1 MRGTLRFAL
10 AAVLAGGL
18 VGLALAQRGGGR
30 GFGGMLIRNESVQK
44 ELNLSAEQIEKLNA
58 ALDKVNANHKD
69 ERDKLK
75 DLPKEDR
82 FKQGQKVFQAINEES
97 RKEVAKIL
105 DDKQM
110 KRFRQIELQAAGPR
124 AFTLPEVQKNLKLTD
139 DQKTKMKEIS
149 DDAGQKRR
157 ELIQGGFNEETRN
170 KMTELNKET
179 MEKTLGV
186 LTAEQ
191 KKTWKEMTGK
201 PFQVIRAPRNKQ

>member
-1 MRGTLRFAL
+1 MRTLKGAL
-10 AAVLAGGL
+10 V
-18 VGLALAQRGGGR
+18 LALAVAMVSVAQAQQRQRGR
-30 GFGGMLIRNESVQK
+30 GFGGGGAFLLQNEGVQK
-44 ELNLSAEQIEKLNA
+44 ELNISDDQKTKLREAMEKVREDNKDIIAKGRDMTREDFEKLGKASNEA
-58 ALDKVNANHKD
+58 IAKV
-69 ERDKLK
+69 
-75 DLPKEDR
+75 
-82 FKQGQKVFQAINEES
+82 
-97 RKEVAKIL
+97 L